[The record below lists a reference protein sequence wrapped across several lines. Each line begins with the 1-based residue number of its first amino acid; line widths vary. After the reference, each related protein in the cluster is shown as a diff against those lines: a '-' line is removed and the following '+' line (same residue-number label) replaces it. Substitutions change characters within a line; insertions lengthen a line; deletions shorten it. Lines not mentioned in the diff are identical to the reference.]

1 MEGDVFRVAQ
11 KVVAS
16 VCLVGVG
23 VAKREAAAEAILA
36 ASSLP
41 AELHTSDTTFHS
53 VSKHSTY
60 TQYYRQ

>member
-41 AELHTSDTTFHS
+41 AKLHTTFHS

-60 TQYYRQ
+60 TQHYRQ